1 MAESAGFEEAALQRI
16 LGSVDSMAEATAGQM
31 GMPPGAK
38 RYSEAEQLA
47 EWNYSPIASPQARVE
62 AMIELHMAGKSLEEI
77 TDAVY
82 PNRRRLITT
91 GRTRPDEQI
100 AFAKQMA
107 NLMQKKAAEQAPPP
121 QNMPVSGSV
130 PMSMDTMPM
139 GTTPAPMAPAQP
151 ASMPAAAPSPVS
163 PPSILD
169 QPMSSMLG
177 G

>member
-1 MAESAGFEEAALQRI
+1 MADRQGFEEAALARI
-16 LGSVDSMAEATAGQM
+16 AQQLDPMADATAGQM

-38 RYSEAEQLA
+38 RYTAEDELVQ
-47 EWNYSPIASPQARVE
+47 WNYSPIASPQVRVE
-62 AMIELHMAGKSLEEI
+62 TMIELHAAGKSLEEI

-107 NLMQKKAAEQAPPP
+107 SLMQKKAAEQAPTP
-121 QNMPVSGSV
+121 QPMPVSGTV

-139 GTTPAPMAPAQP
+139 GTPPAPMAPAPP
-151 ASMPAAAPSPVS
+151 APMPAAAPVPVS

-169 QPMSSMLG
+169 QPLSMMG